1 MIAADKANAPEVP
14 WDRTLNL
21 YAYKDVE
28 APENY
33 ATPEA
38 LENYRS
44 LLLGQ
49 IEPVA
54 QLIGKQLSGGR
65 QLKVLELCS
74 GSSRLLFSL
83 HQKGLLEIGVGVEV
97 SPSRHRFAEA
107 WKSARGTASVTNV
120 LGSVES
126 YELPDID
133 FDLIVIIDSA
143 LSYLYPC
150 DPGLPRAMLQR
161 CRARL
166 APGGVVLFENEIL
179 DNEQIHALKRDGAIR
194 FWTKGAE
201 QDRFKYSLYELEPV
215 DWDNMVFRNSTCYI
229 GRGAQPEARK
239 QQLEKYYRVEE
250 LDALLAG
257 CGFEGRHYSSFA
269 LDPLQ
274 PNSKSLV
281 TLASLR

>member
-1 MIAADKANAPEVP
+1 MIAADNAKVPEVP

-21 YAYKDVE
+21 HAYKDVE

-38 LENYRS
+38 LESYRS
-44 LLLGQ
+44 LLLRQ

-54 QLIGKQLSGGR
+54 QLIEKHVAGGR
-65 QLKVLELCS
+65 RLKVLELCS

-83 HQKGLLEIGVGVEV
+83 HQKGLLEVGVGVEV

-107 WKSARGTASVTNV
+107 WKSALGVTSITNV
-120 LGSVES
+120 LESVES
-126 YELPDID
+126 YEFLDID

-150 DPGLPRAMLQR
+150 DPGLPRAVLQG

-179 DNEQIHALKRDGAIR
+179 DDEQIRALKRDGAIR

-229 GRGAQPEARK
+229 GRGTQPEARK
-239 QQLEKYYRVEE
+239 QQLEKYYQVAE
-250 LDALLAG
+250 LTELLAG
-257 CGFEGRHYSSFA
+257 CGFEARHYSSFA
-269 LDPLQ
+269 LGPFQ
-274 PNSKSLV
+274 SGSKSLV
-281 TLASLR
+281 TLASPR